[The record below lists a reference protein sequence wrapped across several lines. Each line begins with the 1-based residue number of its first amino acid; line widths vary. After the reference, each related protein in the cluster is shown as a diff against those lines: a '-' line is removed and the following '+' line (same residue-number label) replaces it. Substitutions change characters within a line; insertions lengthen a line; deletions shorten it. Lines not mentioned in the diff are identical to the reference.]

1 MLASIWAKNP
11 LQAYKTIVDRWLW
24 PDIFRGQQTSV
35 SRAKRAIT
43 KYKKALGD
51 PVGLAELMVFYCERA
66 TGFCADVYNADPAYF
81 DALVRM
87 FAQALKAMAA
97 LSSNVQTSF
106 LSRLDRVRTVGRQ
119 LGYGIGEDMDVLL
132 AEFDSCF
139 QTREVLHGN
148 RNR

>member
-1 MLASIWAKNP
+1 M
-11 LQAYKTIVDRWLW
+11 
-24 PDIFRGQQTSV
+24 
-35 SRAKRAIT
+35 
-43 KYKKALGD
+43 LGD

-87 FAQALKAMAA
+87 FAQALKTMAA
-97 LSSNVQTSF
+97 LPTNVQTTL

-132 AEFDSCF
+132 AEFDSSF
-139 QTREVLHGN
+139 QAREVLHGN